1 MEEHLKG
8 TDYYARQKA
17 QLIDGLVDSYRTRL
31 LEQYKQDIFIKWKE
45 EEEEEDDGN
54 LFYTEELL
62 TRAASIIKA
71 SENEIL
77 DLFFEEANSKY
88 INMEIQDYFNEIF
101 EVAL

>member
-1 MEEHLKG
+1 MDEHLKG

-17 QLIDGLVDSYRTRL
+17 QLIEGLVDSYRTRL

-45 EEEEEDDGN
+45 EEEDDGN
-54 LFYTEELL
+54 LFCTEELL
-62 TRAASIIKA
+62 TRASSIIKA

-101 EVAL
+101 EAAL